1 MTPLRSTTILA
12 VVRDGVAAMAGDG
25 QVTQGDVVVKHSAR
39 KIQRLYHNQVLV
51 GFAGGAADGITL
63 LERLEAQLEAHGGQL
78 RRAAVELAK
87 DWRTDKFLRR
97 LEAQVVAATPEG
109 LLVVSGDG
117 DVIQPDEGFIA
128 IGSGGPYAH
137 AAAQAL
143 IRHTPMDARAIARS
157 ALEIA
162 ASICIYTNDRIVV
175 ESLPE

>member
-12 VVRDGVAAMAGDG
+12 IVRDGVAAMAGDG
-25 QVTQGDVVVKHSAR
+25 QVTQGDVVMKHSAR
-39 KIQRLYHNQVLV
+39 KIRRLYHSQVLV
-51 GFAGGAADGITL
+51 GFAGGAADGVTL

-97 LEAQVVAATPEG
+97 LEAQVVAATPEE

-143 IRHTPMDARAIARS
+143 IRHTSMDARAIARA
-157 ALEIA
+157 ALDIA

>member
-12 VVRDGVAAMAGDG
+12 VVRDGVAALAGDG

-39 KIQRLYHNQVLV
+39 KIRRLYHNQVLV
-51 GFAGGAADGITL
+51 GFAGGAADGVTL
-63 LERLEAQLEAHGGQL
+63 LERLETQLEAHGGQL

-97 LEAQVVAATPEG
+97 LEAQVVAATPEE

-128 IGSGGPYAH
+128 IGSGGPYAQ

-143 IRHTPMDARAIARS
+143 VRHTSMDARLIARS
-157 ALEIA
+157 ALDIA